1 MKSSHANIFQL
12 KRVFRDGPVA
22 VEQKV
27 AGASA
32 GEGSC
37 CKLVNNDGSVVA
49 AVEAAL
55 SELGKVPP

>member
-1 MKSSHANIFQL
+1 M
-12 KRVFRDGPVA
+12 A

-27 AGASA
+27 AGASDW
-32 GEGSC
+32 EGSY